1 MNRIDVAAAAV
12 QVQGR
17 GGRVRLDAAPERGRV
32 VSALLEER
40 PDAGGVA
47 RKGDDSGERAGGR
60 LEAEH
65 VGAVL
70 AGGAAKQARMAP
82 RGTRGP

>member
-1 MNRIDVAAAAV
+1 MDRIDVAAAAI

-17 GGRVRLDAAPERGRV
+17 GGRVRLDAAPECGRV
-32 VSALLEER
+32 VCALLEER

-47 RKGDDSGERAGGR
+47 RKSDDCGERASGR

-65 VGAVL
+65 VGTVL
-70 AGGAAKQARMAP
+70 AG
-82 RGTRGP
+82 TL